1 MVEGLLALALLSAV
15 AYLIFRATRP
25 KAKQP
30 ATVAQLRAELRR
42 LTRDPE
48 VAERLLARHR
58 TRRPDASERELL
70 RLAIKELRSDR
81 R

>member
-1 MVEGLLALALLSAV
+1 MLQGLLALALLSAV
-15 AYLIFRATRP
+15 AFLIYRATRP
-25 KAKQP
+25 KAKLP
-30 ATVAQLRAELRR
+30 ATTTQLRAELRR

-48 VAERLLARHR
+48 VAERLLDRHR
-58 TRRPDASERELL
+58 ARRPGASERELL